1 MTIDSLRVN
10 TIYIIS
16 KGRPRCRTAQTL
28 ERIRYPGAWFIVCG
42 NNDET
47 LPQYQERWGG
57 RVLIFD
63 WYDEITRTDT
73 MDNFGFDGVPSGACP
88 VRNATRRISEE
99 REEARH
105 WQFDDDYLGF
115 TIWNRELGKNVMIT
129 DGATLYEAM
138 LRIAEFGYRAR
149 MQNIGFVLDTME
161 SHPEQRCTFSPR
173 VFNAHNLPSTPDL
186 FVPWVGRMNDDIIN
200 AINIWRRGGYEMSV
214 KYLHIEFAKT
224 QSEQGGMTDLY
235 RNDGTARKTA
245 YGILA
250 APSAVKLVFRF
261 ERYHHAT
268 AWSKLRP
275 KLLAE
280 KWRRESAPPPAPPQT
295 AGISPEKSALADKW
309 RKALL

>member
-1 MTIDSLRVN
+1 MTTDILRVN

-28 ERIRYPGAWFIVCG
+28 ERIRYPGEWHIVCG

-47 LPQYQERWGG
+47 LPQYQERWGE
-57 RVLIFD
+57 RVLVFD
-63 WYDEITRTDT
+63 WHDEITRTDT
-73 MDNFGFDGVPSGACP
+73 MDNLGFEKYPSGACP
-88 VRNATRRISEE
+88 VRNATRRISDE
-99 REEARH
+99 RGEARH

-115 TIWNRELGKNVMIT
+115 TIWSRELGKNVVIS
-129 DGATLYEAM
+129 DGAILYEAM
-138 LRIAEFGYRAR
+138 LKIAEFGYRAR
-149 MQNIGFVLDTME
+149 MQNVGFVLDTME
-161 SHPEQRCTFSPR
+161 SHPEQRYTFSPR

-224 QSEQGGMTDLY
+224 QSEPGGMTDLY

-268 AWSKLRP
+268 AWGKLRP
-275 KLLAE
+275 KLLDE
-280 KWRRESAPPPAPPQT
+280 KWSRESGPPPAPPKQT
-295 AGISPEKSALADKW
+295 HSLAKSALADKW